1 MLGAAMICAGAVRIY
16 IGSHLASH
24 ARTMVILGGVVTL
37 LVGLFI
43 VIGWPMNS
51 LVILGTLLGVDLLFT
66 GLMWIGFG
74 LRLRSHA

>member
-1 MLGAAMICAGAVRIY
+1 MLGAVMVAAGIMRIS
-16 IGSHLASH
+16 IGSHMAPH

-43 VIGWPMNS
+43 ILGWPTNS
-51 LVILGTLLGVDLLFT
+51 FVILGTLLGVDLLFT
-66 GLMWIGFG
+66 GMMGVGFG